1 MILFI
6 VRLSKRNKRN
16 KYPITERIIVIR
28 LKNEDTIISEQ
39 KEIGKKKLPINLLI
53 KPLLMI
59 LSIHLITRELIL
71 ILLSHLSILNWE
83 IMHK

>member
-59 LSIHLITRELIL
+59 SSIHLITRELIL
-71 ILLSHLSILNWE
+71 ILLSHLSI
-83 IMHK
+83 K

>member
-1 MILFI
+1 MIFFI

-16 KYPITERIIVIR
+16 KYPITERIIAIR

-53 KPLLMI
+53 KPLLII
-59 LSIHLITRELIL
+59 LSIHLITKELIL
-71 ILLSHLSILNWE
+71 ILLSHLSI
-83 IMHK
+83 K

>member
-71 ILLSHLSILNWE
+71 ILLSHLSI
-83 IMHK
+83 K